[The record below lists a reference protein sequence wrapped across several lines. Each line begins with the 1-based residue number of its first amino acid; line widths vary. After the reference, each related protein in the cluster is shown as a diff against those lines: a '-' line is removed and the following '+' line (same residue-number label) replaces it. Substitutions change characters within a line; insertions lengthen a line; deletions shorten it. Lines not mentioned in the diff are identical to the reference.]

1 MKKLTLILLLVIG
14 MTLSF
19 LALFLVMLFFT
30 ETVKSWEEARV
41 LLMGEMIGSDST
53 LVRSDDVAQL
63 QDALL
68 LLQQQRQELEQDLLE
83 LEEKR
88 GTLQG
93 TRDSLSQEV
102 STLTQQGQ
110 AGSQDQ
116 TRLREERLS
125 QLTTLYDA
133 MRPADAATIMDKM
146 SDDMILEILT
156 RLKDRQAARIL
167 NALTGDDRKAKLS
180 AQLLSGKPAQ
190 SP

>member
-1 MKKLTLILLLVIG
+1 MKKLTLILLLVVG
-14 MTLSF
+14 MSLSF
-19 LALFLVMLFFT
+19 LALFLVMLFYT
-30 ETVKSWEEARV
+30 KTVNSLEEARV

-83 LEEKR
+83 LKEKR

-110 AGSQDQ
+110 VGSEDQ
-116 TRLREERLS
+116 ARLREERLS